1 MEPCESTLRCVY
13 AYQRVFIC
21 SEERNQATAKLAFG
35 FTRAYNEKIRKR
47 EARLTAK
54 LAGFSSL
61 VRKETKHCRIFAK
74 QMYGQVTCVAGYRRF
89 RPNVIC
95 HASKMHDVAPAHR
108 RRRLCMSR
116 GSRKA
121 AFVFLASLTSKRSA
135 KQTESTGGAGLRV
148 NPEEKI
154 YNRKE

>member
-1 MEPCESTLRCVY
+1 MMQTRSIAAGDYEWTEV
-13 AYQRVFIC
+13 
-21 SEERNQATAKLAFG
+21 QA
-35 FTRAYNEKIRKR
+35 EKIKEC

-95 HASKMHDVAPAHR
+95 HASKMHDADSVHR
-108 RRRLCMSR
+108 RRRLCMDR
-116 GSRKA
+116 GSSRENQR
-121 AFVFLASLTSKRSA
+121 VRSTSDSEAGRIF
-135 KQTESTGGAGLRV
+135 ESDEERNNQGG
-148 NPEEKI
+148 NYDSI
-154 YNRKE
+154 FYIT